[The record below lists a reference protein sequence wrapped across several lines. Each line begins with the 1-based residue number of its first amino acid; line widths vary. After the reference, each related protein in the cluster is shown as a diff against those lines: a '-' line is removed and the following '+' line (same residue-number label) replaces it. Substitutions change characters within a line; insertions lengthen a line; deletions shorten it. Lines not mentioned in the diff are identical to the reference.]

1 MLAFA
6 FMHPSVT
13 VTGDVLVFGELGGW
27 GEGTAD
33 EHGSWCQ
40 PVYPCASDE
49 ETFEELTYEMALAY
63 TSGLGLQWVRTT
75 RSSCHFC

>member
-33 EHGSWCQ
+33 EHG
-40 PVYPCASDE
+40 
-49 ETFEELTYEMALAY
+49 
-63 TSGLGLQWVRTT
+63 
-75 RSSCHFC
+75 